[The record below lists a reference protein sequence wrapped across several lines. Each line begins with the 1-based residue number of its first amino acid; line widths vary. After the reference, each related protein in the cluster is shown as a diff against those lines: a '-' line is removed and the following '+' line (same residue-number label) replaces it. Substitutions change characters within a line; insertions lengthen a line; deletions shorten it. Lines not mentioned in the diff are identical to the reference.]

1 MKHLEEKI
9 NKHHKSDWHK
19 WAGFGSTISIIL
31 PVLSEFE
38 AVGEEVF
45 LAIGGT
51 SAVSVFAMLMKFG
64 RLTGLAE
71 DITKEHKKHLKDE
84 YENDVQKI
92 QSKRDIRKESKYLSD
107 F

>member
-1 MKHLEEKI
+1 MKHLEEEI

-38 AVGEEVF
+38 AIGQEVL

-64 RLTGLAE
+64 KLTGLAG
-71 DITKEHKKHLKDE
+71 DITEEHKKHLKEE
-84 YENDVQKI
+84 YGNNIKQI
-92 QSKRDIRKESKYLSD
+92 QAKRGIREESKYLPD